1 MGIIY
6 LVQPQQLVGTNR
18 YKIGCSKK
26 NNLSRI
32 NSYLL
37 GTKYICIMEVNNP
50 IPLET
55 NIKKHFKD
63 NFKLIAG
70 TEYFEG
76 KIKDMLQSF
85 QKLYWEN
92 YENDIKIN
100 DTNIKLIRTINDENK
115 IENIVIN
122 ENLIQKSVP
131 IDNKCKVCDKV
142 FKFASRLEKHM
153 KNKKCSQGINPNIE
167 SIYACTTC
175 KKIFSRKFSLIRHS
189 KNDKCSQHN
198 KNNETN
204 IIIKKENYE
213 NIQVIFPI
221 GNEYTID
228 INKDDVV
235 KILNSDD
242 PVLSLM
248 LKLKL
253 NNSNINIYSN
263 NIKENIINYLVY
275 DGNEISI
282 INTTLKSFIN
292 IYYKNTL
299 KHLNNFIRKFDKYKL
314 KEYDENKDISKS
326 IYQEVKAIIID
337 TLRKKYKEFITIFI
351 NNFKNDKDFKEYVIN
366 KYNNN
371 MIKS

>member
-85 QKLYWEN
+85 QKIYWEN

-100 DTNIKLIRTINDENK
+100 DNNIKLLTTINDENK

-122 ENLIQKSVP
+122 ENLIQKSFT
-131 IDNKCKVCDKV
+131 IDNKCKVCNKE
-142 FKFASRLEKHM
+142 FKYNSWLNQHM
-153 KNKKCSQGINPNIE
+153 KNKKCSHGIKPNIMKQY
-167 SIYACTTC
+167 SCNDC
-175 KKIFSRKFSLIRHS
+175 KRIFS
-189 KNDKCSQHN
+189 HN
-198 KNNETN
+198 KNL
-204 IIIKKENYE
+204 
-213 NIQVIFPI
+213 QRH
-221 GNEYTID
+221 
-228 INKDDVV
+228 IN
-235 KILNSDD
+235 
-242 PVLSLM
+242 
-248 LKLKL
+248 
-253 NNSNINIYSN
+253 NNSC
-263 NIKENIINYLVY
+263 K
-275 DGNEISI
+275 
-282 INTTLKSFIN
+282 
-292 IYYKNTL
+292 YYKS
-299 KHLNNFIRKFDKYKL
+299 
-314 KEYDENKDISKS
+314 NKK
-326 IYQEVKAIIID
+326 
-337 TLRKKYKEFITIFI
+337 
-351 NNFKNDKDFKEYVIN
+351 
-366 KYNNN
+366 
-371 MIKS
+371 